1 MEAVS
6 QFHYDLLEGRWIVT
20 YNDGSTIETN
30 TLPIEFEEI
39 GESAE
44 IIQLGFDYRWDF
56 KYGLCPV
63 KIDGKWGFVDSLF
76 NIAIPPLFDMVGE
89 ENIYKSACWRP
100 EEYAHTVKWVN
111 GVCKIRINGKE
122 SAINEK
128 GDILSKYESTI
139 RLTDDISFDEIIRI
153 AKDNIPSEYSGC
165 PWKYPGL
172 NHGTAVLTTEEQCCA
187 YIAAYGSMHQSKINE
202 VLDNIKVDDFRNND
216 IQIIDWGCGQG
227 LATVCLFDFF
237 NKKNIPLELVK
248 RVMLIEPSEMALQR
262 AILHVSAYI
271 GYDHAKIAS
280 IKKFLDDV
288 NSDEIKSEHP
298 ITIHLFSNILDIPSI
313 DLLRLS
319 NVIKNNLNGQHYF
332 FCWGPLNYGNSR
344 IDIFW
349 NYFNEADS
357 IFSNVHSKQ
366 QYDNDG
372 RLIKTYNY
380 TAKNRVFKVNGDEC
394 ELILVDYYLPKQ
406 FHAAYQ
412 LDAIRKALSGIEKEK
427 LEGLYRNLSEFEIQT
442 PFDIGASIYDDVH
455 PILAVLSNLVTRGL
469 PTKASPFLED
479 CFTEFGNKQL
489 ENALGAINY
498 NINGLKKEDLFL
510 AMHLVDPRW
519 NITPQNYNISV
530 LDSDLEK
537 SYITEVTSPLLRQ
550 LLQPQRSISS
560 ISGSI
565 TDHSGRVDFAFEFPY
580 SSKGNDNTDYY
591 GCVIEL
597 DGKKYHSPLNQQL
610 LDIQRNQALHEAHW
624 YCIRLSEDDISK
636 SFKEYHNLESDYVSE
651 CVKAYDKKFDSQWI
665 KTLQLVLTPI
675 AVARL
680 EKTILEALM
689 TGQLS
694 INSPSWK
701 VLVREHDVPC
711 AAIAFEEM
719 RQMFEH
725 ITQLSEGYAE
735 LRFPVVDLTI
745 VSTKEFSDS
754 PLHLNHY
761 VYTDDYHS
769 NIEYD
774 MVIDNAILR
783 RNGLEKIDFTNY
795 RCKNKCYF
803 NVRSAHYH
811 RNERQIYTS
820 DRIVYKPIAIANA
833 QGRYDNIEQN
843 VSHLRYF
850 LQFLFRKQDFRQGQ
864 TPILSR
870 ALQYKSVIGL
880 LPTGGGKSL
889 TYQIAAMLQP
899 GITLIIDPLRSLMK
913 DQFDGLISAGID
925 CCSYINSSIEVPEK
939 IREQGDC
946 AIKKYRIEERE
957 RRSKRL
963 EKSELM
969 FMFLSPERLSIMD
982 FRERLRNMRDTG
994 VYFAYGVIDEVHCV
1008 SEWGHDFRFSYLHLG
1023 RNLYKY
1029 VLPKQDEEDEQD
1041 NHIPLFGLTATAS
1054 FDVLADVE
1062 RELSGNGA
1070 FPLDAETIVRE
1081 GDTNRLEMQFK
1092 VESVPVTF
1100 TEKEKNGSIKQDKCK
1115 WTIYDAKN
1123 AQLDNLISLMPH
1135 YLNEL
1140 LEDTSVQ
1147 TIVNGYTNGPRAD
1160 GREINPLDVSVPD
1173 DFLTS
1178 EETYEY
1184 GGIVFCP
1191 HKDNTGVAVFTNK
1204 STIAKKHPKTLIG
1217 TFVGSSDDEDNDE
1230 GHNREEESF
1239 ANLEL
1244 FRENKAPLM
1253 IATKA
1258 FGMGIDKPNVRY
1270 TINLN
1275 YSSSLESFVQEAG
1288 RAGRDRRMALS
1299 VIMLSKYHIA
1309 RVKTESQYYGKY
1321 KNRWYDANEIEELS
1335 TQKGIPI
1342 EDFETCDETSDLV
1355 KLTCKQCGN
1364 SCERFE
1370 KNCCTYSCSKQH
1382 CSHRVSSC
1390 NMGCEFAHKCDM
1402 ANIPSEDRWSRY
1414 DHLKVYKEKYPFI
1427 SNVNYEFLNADYE
1440 TVLFFY
1446 NNNFKGEFLE
1456 YQNMC
1461 NLLSQRKMEVAVDGK
1476 SEITNTISGFLATLQ
1491 TVSIGAKVISYI
1503 SYTKSEYADIA
1514 KAIYRMCC
1522 VGIIED
1528 YTQDYN
1534 RNQFRIVS
1542 RKKAKG
1548 SYYKELES
1556 YLKRYY
1562 TEERAKEEIEKEVKG
1577 NDDEIHNCLKYL
1589 THFIYDKIAVKR
1601 KRALDDMF
1609 SFCVHGVDESRD
1621 WKAINEDLKDDL
1633 FFYFNSKY
1641 ARRGYVT
1648 ESNKNYSL
1656 IDETDEGKISSPE
1669 ILFKYMKV
1677 VDNEW
1682 IAKNSEAGSTQID
1695 NAKHLYGAVRLIRR
1709 SLTDQN
1715 PAIDLLGCF
1724 CLMFLGTNNNR
1735 VLQDELEEFYVS
1747 GMLEFFKRSNRQNF
1761 WKEIFDKFNNDPNV
1775 SNFFRDNG
1783 GLLKSLAALE
1793 IHKLE
1798 LSKIKNKYIQ

>member
-1 MEAVS
+1 MIYADKLAQIENFTFDS
-6 QFHYDLLEGRWIVT
+6 IVEL
-20 YNDGSTIETN
+20 NRSL
-30 TLPIEFEEI
+30 LPIE
-39 GESAE
+39 
-44 IIQLGFDYRWDF
+44 YR
-56 KYGLCPV
+56 V
-63 KIDGKWGFVDSLF
+63 
-76 NIAIPPLFDMVGE
+76 
-89 ENIYKSACWRP
+89 
-100 EEYAHTVKWVN
+100 
-111 GVCKIRINGKE
+111 
-122 SAINEK
+122 
-128 GDILSKYESTI
+128 
-139 RLTDDISFDEIIRI
+139 
-153 AKDNIPSEYSGC
+153 C
-165 PWKYPGL
+165 PWRYPGL
-172 NHGTAVLTTEEQCCA
+172 NHGTAVLTTGEQCCA

-202 VLDNIKVDDFRNND
+202 VLNNIKVNDFRNND

-237 NKKNIPLELVK
+237 NKQNIPLELIK
-248 RVMLIEPSEMALQR
+248 RVVLIEPSEMTLQR

-271 GYDHAKIAS
+271 GSDNEKIAS

-288 NSDEIKSEHP
+288 NSDEITSEHP
-298 ITIHLFSNILDIPSI
+298 ITIHLFSNILDISSI

-319 NVIKNNLNGQHYF
+319 NVIKDNLRGQHYF

-372 RLIKTYNY
+372 RLLKTYNY

-412 LDAIRKALSGIEKEK
+412 LDAVRNALSGIEKEK
-427 LEGLYRNLSEFEIQT
+427 LEGLYRNLSEFEIQA

-455 PILAVLSNLVTRGL
+455 PVLAVLSNIVTRGL

-479 CFTEFGNKQL
+479 CFTEFGNKKL
-489 ENALGAINY
+489 ENGLGAINY
-498 NINGLKKEDLFL
+498 NIDGLKKEDLFL

-519 NITPQNYNISV
+519 NITPQDYNISV

-560 ISGSI
+560 ISNSI
-565 TDHSGRVDFAFEFPY
+565 TIHSGRVDFAFEFPY
-580 SSKGNDNTDYY
+580 SSKGKDNTDYH

-610 LDIQRNQALHEAHW
+610 LDRQRNQALLEAHW
-624 YCIRLSEDDISK
+624 YCIRLSEDEINK
-636 SFKEYHNLESDYVSE
+636 PFKEYYNLGSDYVSE
-651 CVKAYDKKFDSQWI
+651 CIKAYDKKFDSQWI

-725 ITQLSEGYAE
+725 ITQLSESYAN
-735 LRFPVVDLTI
+735 LKFPVVDLTI
-745 VSTKEFSDS
+745 VSTKEFTDS
-754 PLHLNHY
+754 PLHLNHH
-761 VYTDDYHS
+761 VYTDEYHS

-820 DRIVYKPIAIANA
+820 DRIIYKPIAIANA
-833 QGRYDNIEQN
+833 QGRYDDIGQN

-939 IREQGDC
+939 IREQGDY

-969 FMFLSPERLSIMD
+969 FMFLSPERLSILD

-1029 VLPKQDEEDEQD
+1029 VLPKQNEEDEQN

-1081 GDTNRLEMQFK
+1081 GDTNRFEIQYKIEPVPISFK
-1092 VESVPVTF
+1092 Q
-1100 TEKEKNGSIKQDKCK
+1100 KNQDGSIKLDK
-1115 WTIYDAKN
+1115 WAIYDTKKAY
-1123 AQLDNLISLMPH
+1123 LDSLISQMPT
-1135 YLNEL
+1135 YLKDL
-1140 LEDTSVQ
+1140 LTPDSIQIITK
-1147 TIVNGYTNGPRAD
+1147 GYTEGPRATD
-1160 GREINPLDVSVPD
+1160 RDLQSLDVTVPD
-1173 DFLTS
+1173 NFLS
-1178 EETYEY
+1178 VEQYYEY

-1191 HKDNTGVAVFTNK
+1191 HRDKTGIAVFPNQERINELHTETN
-1204 STIAKKHPKTLIG
+1204 IG
-1217 TFVGSSDDEDNDE
+1217 TFVGSNSDDEEN
-1230 GHNREEESF
+1230 NRQLQSSSREEESF

-1244 FRENKAPLM
+1244 FRNNRLPLM

-1299 VIMLSKYHIA
+1299 VIMLSKYKIA
-1309 RVKTESQYYGKY
+1309 RVKRESPFY
-1321 KNRWYDANEIEELS
+1321 KANKDKWYDASDLDELAKK
-1335 TQKGIPI
+1335 KGIPI
-1342 EDFETCDETSDLV
+1342 DDFEICDETSDLV
-1355 KLTCKQCGN
+1355 RLKCKQCGD
-1364 SCERFE
+1364 SCKRFE
-1370 KNCCTYSCSKQH
+1370 KNCCSYGCSNCDKPQKDATFQKSCSLK
-1382 CSHRVSSC
+1382 
-1390 NMGCEFAHKCDM
+1390 CEYLDNCELAK
-1402 ANIPSEDRWSRY
+1402 IPSEERWGHFE
-1414 DHLKVYKEKYPFI
+1414 HLSVYKEKYPFLT
-1427 SNVNYEFLNADYE
+1427 SENYEFLNADYE
-1440 TVLFFY
+1440 TVMFFY
-1446 NNNFKGEFLE
+1446 NNNFKGEYIE
-1456 YQNMC
+1456 KKVMYQ
-1461 NLLSQRKMEVAVDGK
+1461 LLSKKEMDVAIYNDGN
-1476 SEITNTISGFLATLQ
+1476 EITNTINGFLTTLQ
-1491 TVSIGAKVISYI
+1491 TVDVGKRVISYI
-1503 SYTKSEYADIA
+1503 SYAGEYADIA

-1522 VGIIED
+1522 IELID
-1528 YTQDYN
+1528 DFTQDYN
-1534 RNQFRIVS
+1534 SKRFRIVS
-1542 RKKAKG
+1542 QKKSDG
-1548 SYYKELES
+1548 SYYKALEK
-1556 YLKRYY
+1556 YLTRYY
-1562 TEERAKEEIEKEVKG
+1562 TIERAAEIIEEVPTYKG
-1577 NDDEIHNCLKYL
+1577 DNEIHKCLGYL
-1589 THFIYDKIAVKR
+1589 THFIYEKIAVKR
-1601 KRALDDMF
+1601 KRAIDDMF

-1648 ESNKNYSL
+1648 ETNENYSL
-1656 IDETDEGKISSPE
+1656 IDETDEGKFSSPE
-1669 ILFKYMKV
+1669 ILFKYMQV
-1677 VDNEW
+1677 VDNGW
-1682 IAKNSEAGSTQID
+1682 IARNSEAGSTQID

-1747 GMLEFFKRSNRQNF
+1747 GMLEFYKRSKRSNRQGF
-1761 WKEIFDKFNNDPNV
+1761 WKEIFDKFNNAPNV

-1783 GLLKSLAALE
+1783 ELLKSLATLE